1 MTQKV
6 ATVKQIVQS
15 LKAKTQANSILTVLS
30 DKPYW
35 AIYDKYHADIDKL
48 LSQRYGAFVLP
59 DVSNPSEVEYP
70 GETDVIFDELTL
82 LSNQTLTVLSSS
94 LDRLWALEGVEFSPI
109 ENYDRYEQYES
120 TRTGGESETET
131 QNGSER
137 NVNTPSGS
145 DVTNTE
151 LSGTVTEQNGG
162 TRINSQD
169 MSNTSYNT
177 NEVTNVT
184 DTTKDTTSHSTTY
197 DGATTKVEYEAGVV
211 NTNVRTV
218 DNMKT
223 VRSKEYD
230 NVKDVQV
237 NHIHGNIGVTTATQ
251 MMVEFVS
258 FYNTYTFWCK
268 FWDMYIT
275 LFASPI
281 FETDRRYYD

>member
-1 MTQKV
+1 MTRKV
-6 ATVKQIVQS
+6 ATVKQIFLN
-15 LKAKTQANSILTVLS
+15 LKSKTQANSILTVLS

-35 AIYDKYHADIDKL
+35 AVYNNHHEEIDKL
-48 LSQRYGAFVLP
+48 LVQRYSAFVMP
-59 DVSNPSEVEYP
+59 DVSNPDEVNYP
-70 GETDVIFDELTL
+70 GEDIIFSELTL
-82 LSNQTLTVLSSS
+82 LSNQALTILTSN
-94 LDRLWALEGVEFSPI
+94 LDRLWSLESVEFSPI

-120 TRTGGESETET
+120 TRTGGENETET

-137 NVNTPSGS
+137 SVNTPTGS

-151 LSGTVTEQNGG
+151 LSGTVMEQNGG
-162 TRINSQD
+162 TRTNSQD
-169 MSNTSYNT
+169 TSNTSYNT

-184 DTTKDTTSHSTTY
+184 DTTKDTTSHTTTY

-218 DNMKT
+218 DNMIT
-223 VRSKEYD
+223 VRAKEFD

-251 MMVEFVS
+251 MMAEFVS
-258 FYNTYTFWCK
+258 FYDTYTFWCK

-281 FETDRRYYD
+281 FETDRSYYN